1 LNIFESETKG
11 GFSTA
16 MGTIMSSWPICAVG
30 LVQSLFEGAMYAFVL
45 MWTPAL
51 SIEGDDIPH
60 GLIFSAL
67 MLAMLNGSLMNDR
80 FNPRLE
86 VVLGCSGAG
95 LSLCEP
101 ISLTL
106 SKPKLEK

>member
-1 LNIFESETKG
+1 MS
-11 GFSTA
+11 
-16 MGTIMSSWPICAVG
+16 TIMSSWPICAVG

-67 MLAMLNGSLMNDR
+67 MLAMLNGSLMKDR

-86 VVLGCSGAG
+86 VVLGCSGTG
-95 LSLCEP
+95 MKDRSSL
-101 ISLTL
+101 
-106 SKPKLEK
+106 

>member
-1 LNIFESETKG
+1 
-11 GFSTA
+11 